1 MFGTI
6 FRFLLTWIPF
16 LRRLFPDTTSK
27 DQHKDEGTTDRLPRA
42 RVAIIGSGIG
52 GGFAAYFLREFG
64 PELDI
69 HMWRKK
75 GSKVGGRTAVV
86 EFDGHLYESGASVI
100 HTSNKYLVDLAK
112 KFGKFHFC
120 QPVVIRQST
129 ITGLEW
135 WTGPV
140 DWTKNHS
147 NNYIDDMKHAAQ
159 SYKANLE
166 AYAIGNTNVE
176 QMSYWLLEYLHIDN
190 AYRLG
195 IVLKA

>member
-1 MFGTI
+1 MSFIDIDIVCLLKGVLATMFGAI
-6 FRFLLTWIPF
+6 FRFLLTWIPY

-120 QPVVIRQST
+120 QPVKQVVIR
-129 ITGLEW
+129 
-135 WTGPV
+135 
-140 DWTKNHS
+140 
-147 NNYIDDMKHAAQ
+147 
-159 SYKANLE
+159 
-166 AYAIGNTNVE
+166 
-176 QMSYWLLEYLHIDN
+176 
-190 AYRLG
+190 
-195 IVLKA
+195 